1 MWSMTTTVV
10 ARLVAGALA
19 ALLAIGC
26 GCDPVEPSW
35 TPPPPPITFSI
46 SGVVAEAGTAIAD
59 AAVSVWVD
67 TKTGGGWGGH
77 GRTDAQ
83 GRYQFGR
90 MPSDAHVRVTAYKE
104 GYVQQCAAGPMV
116 IHSDI
121 SVDLELISRTNI
133 TAASRP
139 SAPGFRTV
147 TGIVGEMT
155 AVGLEPMAGI
165 SVASFIDPSGDA
177 PAAATFTDL
186 TGRFA
191 LCGLPGSEPVDIA
204 AWVRG
209 RFKWVT
215 VPPGQESVEIVLP

>member
-1 MWSMTTTVV
+1 MTPTVV

-26 GCDPVEPSW
+26 GADPVAPSGPS
-35 TPPPPPITFSI
+35 TPPPPPPPTFSI
-46 SGVVAEAGTAIAD
+46 SGVVTEAGTAIAD

-67 TKTGGGWGGH
+67 TKRGGGWGGH
-77 GRTDAQ
+77 GRTDGQ

-121 SVDLELISRTNI
+121 TVDVELISRTNI
-133 TAASRP
+133 TAANRP

-155 AVGLEPMAGI
+155 AVALEPMAGI
-165 SVASFIDPSGDA
+165 SVGFYIDPSGDA
-177 PAAATFTDL
+177 PAASTFTDS
-186 TGRFA
+186 TGCSRCAGYF
-191 LCGLPGSEPVDIA
+191 
-204 AWVRG
+204 
-209 RFKWVT
+209 WVT
-215 VPPGQESVEIVLP
+215 NR